1 MTAKANET
9 GAAAGVYAAPAAA
22 SGSREG
28 TPVSLR
34 NLTRAFGATKALD
47 GMSLDIAPGELIA
60 LLGPSGCGKTTAL

>member
-9 GAAAGVYAAPAAA
+9 GAAAGAYAPPAAA
-22 SGSREG
+22 SGSPDG

-60 LLGPSGCGKTTAL
+60 LLGP